1 MNRGINDG
9 VVFEFIEFNGQSM
22 PLTKLSSK
30 MSSKIKSKELLR
42 YYVSDNDSL
51 HVNYSISKNTP
62 VNFTILEYSYDLLE
76 NPQFSM
82 NSRTEEMMPK
92 PFVVT
97 DAVVVKKTIYVDS
110 LKRKLPYTVID
121 IITEK

>member
-1 MNRGINDG
+1 MYVNDR

-30 MSSKIKSKELLR
+30 IKSKELLR
-42 YYVSDNDSL
+42 YYVSDADSL
-51 HVNYSISKNTP
+51 LVNYTVSKDTH
-62 VNFTILEYSYDLLE
+62 VNFTILEYSYDLLK

-82 NSRTEEMMPK
+82 DLRAEDMMPK

-97 DAVVVKKTIYVDS
+97 DAVVVKKTIYMDS
-110 LKRKLPYTVID
+110 LKSKSPDTIID
-121 IITEK
+121 INTKK